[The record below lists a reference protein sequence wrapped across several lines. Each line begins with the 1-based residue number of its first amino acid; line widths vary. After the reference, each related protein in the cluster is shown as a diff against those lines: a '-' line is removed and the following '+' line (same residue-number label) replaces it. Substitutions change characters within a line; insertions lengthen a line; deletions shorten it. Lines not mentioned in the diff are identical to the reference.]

1 MVRVACHKHGGTV
14 CVFQPGWGDWEVGQA
29 PTCWSC
35 IDAALPVLPLPQPT
49 LHLRAAALPAP
60 PCRYGDDTLDSADA
74 DEMEGGDLDAL
85 AAVDFA
91 GLPPQAFPWAGNPVE
106 APLGV
111 GEGGTDGAE
120 GSGDASGGSSGSESS
135 EGSSSSD
142 GSEGGISSSGGS
154 GDEAMDEDEED
165 EWFPGGDVGAY

>member
-1 MVRVACHKHGGTV
+1 
-14 CVFQPGWGDWEVGQA
+14 
-29 PTCWSC
+29 
-35 IDAALPVLPLPQPT
+35 
-49 LHLRAAALPAP
+49 
-60 PCRYGDDTLDSADA
+60 
-74 DEMEGGDLDAL
+74 MEGGDLDAL
-85 AAVDFA
+85 SAVDFPS
-91 GLPPQAFPWAGNPVE
+91 LPPQAFPWAGNPVE

-154 GDEAMDEDEED
+154 GGEAMDEDEED